1 MTATQEKWQRHV
13 RAWQT
18 SGVTTK
24 AYAAAHGLQA
34 NTLSWWRRRLS
45 ASEKRPSV
53 GLVRV
58 GKLVDGQLIVARG
71 RVTVTFAALGAMVAC
86 EADAD
91 SRCIATVLAALAAQ
105 ARPS

>member
-18 SGVTTK
+18 SGATTK
-24 AYAAAHGLQA
+24 AYAAAHGLRA
-34 NTLSWWRRRLS
+34 NTLSWWRPS
-45 ASEKRPSV
+45 ASA
-53 GLVRV
+53 GLVQV

-71 RVTVTFAALGAMVAC
+71 RVTVTFATLGATVAC

-91 SRCIATVLAALAAQ
+91 PRCVAMVLAALAAQ
-105 ARPS
+105 ARPL

>member
-13 RAWQT
+13 RAWQA

-45 ASEKRPSV
+45 AVEKRPSA

-71 RVTVTFAALGAMVAC
+71 GVTVTFAALGATVAC
-86 EADAD
+86 EVDAD
-91 SRCIATVLAALAAQ
+91 PRCVAMVLAALAAQ
-105 ARPS
+105 ARIS